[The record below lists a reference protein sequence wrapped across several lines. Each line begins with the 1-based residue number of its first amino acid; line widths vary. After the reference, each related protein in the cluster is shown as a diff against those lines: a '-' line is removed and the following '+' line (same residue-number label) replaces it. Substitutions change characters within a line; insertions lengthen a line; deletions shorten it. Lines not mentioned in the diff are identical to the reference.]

1 LDGACLAGRIAFP
14 RFEAAMSRVL
24 VVGDSELESLRRATE
39 TLIEP
44 QETRPRQ
51 EPGSLPELQ
60 ERLAGIQY
68 GLARTTEERLGA
80 FRLVHLAY
88 LRAGLGQ
95 PSPLS
100 LRVTRHQIQPQ
111 SQIFVGAVGGE
122 VVTTVSLIGDG
133 PLGLPMETMFGPE
146 VAELREQGERLSE
159 VSCLADRRQDV
170 RRFLPAFRDMTR
182 LMAQFAR
189 YEGIGNLLITVNPRH
204 VKFYT
209 HYLGFV
215 PISRRITDCPH
226 VQNHP
231 AVALR
236 LEFARIDR
244 DRPVCWDQYF
254 ENWIPRSELAPYRI
268 GPYEQELLEAMASA

>member
-1 LDGACLAGRIAFP
+1 
-14 RFEAAMSRVL
+14 MSRVL
-24 VVGDSELESLRRATE
+24 VLGESEPEALRHADRAGAMEEAGGRPLRDS
-39 TLIEP
+39 
-44 QETRPRQ
+44 
-51 EPGSLPELQ
+51 PENSALAD
-60 ERLAGIQY
+60 ERLLSLQY

-80 FRLVHLAY
+80 FRLIHHAY
-88 LRAGLGQ
+88 VRAGLGQ
-95 PSPLS
+95 PSPLG
-100 LRVTRHQIQPQ
+100 LRVTKYQIQPQ
-111 SQIFVGAVGGE
+111 SQVFVGTLAGE

-133 PLGLPMETMFGPE
+133 TLGLPMETMFGPE
-146 VAELREQGERLSE
+146 VAQLREEGERVCE

-189 YEGIGNLLITVNPRH
+189 YEGIGSLLITVNPRH

-226 VQNHP
+226 VENHP

-244 DRPVCWDQYF
+244 DRPVCWEQYF
-254 ENWIPRSELAPYRI
+254 GSWVPRSELAPYQI
-268 GPYEQELLEAMASA
+268 GRYEQELLEAMVSA

>member
-1 LDGACLAGRIAFP
+1 MSWGLSVGESEAEALRQDEGPQVLVSPDDCSQELGTPVGLTEGLPAPPKRRVRP
-14 RFEAAMSRVL
+14 EAADPLSC
-24 VVGDSELESLRRATE
+24 LE
-39 TLIEP
+39 
-44 QETRPRQ
+44 
-51 EPGSLPELQ
+51 
-60 ERLAGIQY
+60 Y
-68 GLARTTEERLGA
+68 GLARTTDERLGA
-80 FRLVHLAY
+80 FRLIHQAY
-88 LRAGLGQ
+88 VRAGLGQ
-95 PSPLS
+95 ESSLG
-100 LRVTRHQIQPQ
+100 LRVTKYQIQPT
-111 SQIFVGAVGGE
+111 SQVFVGMLGSD
-122 VVTTVSLIGDG
+122 VVSTVSLIGDG
-133 PLGLPMETMFGPE
+133 PLGLPMESMFAPE
-146 VAELREQGERLSE
+146 VAELREQGEKLSE

-170 RRFLPAFRDMTR
+170 RRFLPAFQEMTR

-244 DRPVCWDQYF
+244 DRPLCWDQYF
-254 ENWIPRSELAPYRI
+254 GKWAPQSDLAPYRI
-268 GPYEQELLEAMASA
+268 GRYEQDLLEALVSV

>member
-1 LDGACLAGRIAFP
+1 
-14 RFEAAMSRVL
+14 MSRVL
-24 VVGDSELESLRRATE
+24 VLGESEVEALRRLDRTSALGEKVEQATAAPPAGHNE
-39 TLIEP
+39 AV
-44 QETRPRQ
+44 
-51 EPGSLPELQ
+51 
-60 ERLAGIQY
+60 ERFAGLQY

-80 FRLVHLAY
+80 FRLIHQAY
-88 LRAGLGQ
+88 VRAGLGQ
-95 PSPLS
+95 PLPLG
-100 LRVTRHQIQPQ
+100 LRVTKYQIQPQ
-111 SQIFVGAVGGE
+111 SQVFVGVLAGE

-133 PLGLPMETMFGPE
+133 PLGLPMETMFAPE
-146 VAELREQGERLSE
+146 VALLREQGERVCE

-189 YEGIGNLLITVNPRH
+189 YQGIGSLLITVNPRH

-254 ENWIPRSELAPYRI
+254 GSWIPQSELAPYRI
-268 GPYEQELLEAMASA
+268 GQYEQELLEAMVSA